1 MKPLSGGVL
10 TSCVPLDEFVLHAC
24 NKLSFRNRG
33 EPLPRARA
41 GFRMNTLFMSLL
53 IAVATAGTAD
63 EDIAMVCDACRP
75 ATRWAYDIRSLD
87 ERAALESISYTCFSH
102 IKRICFALALQ
113 SGEEMEDLGDD
124 AVWPPPGHDELLLQF
139 RFCAGHTASHRD
151 ELSMAAI
158 MRLGQFLISDCS
170 HSQDEL

>member
-1 MKPLSGGVL
+1 MQQVELSKSWRAFASSASRIQDETMK
-10 TSCVPLDEFVLHAC
+10 
-24 NKLSFRNRG
+24 
-33 EPLPRARA
+33 
-41 GFRMNTLFMSLL
+41 TLFMSLL

-139 RFCAGHTASHRD
+139 RFCAGHTAQHRD

-170 HSQDEL
+170 HRQDEL

>member
-1 MKPLSGGVL
+1 MASLCL
-10 TSCVPLDEFVLHAC
+10 E
-24 NKLSFRNRG
+24 R
-33 EPLPRARA
+33 EQ

-87 ERAALESISYTCFSH
+87 ERAALESISYTCFTH

-139 RFCAGHTASHRD
+139 RFCAGHTAQHRD

>member
-1 MKPLSGGVL
+1 MARF
-10 TSCVPLDEFVLHAC
+10 VPFI
-24 NKLSFRNRG
+24 F
-33 EPLPRARA
+33 
-41 GFRMNTLFMSLL
+41 
-53 IAVATAGTAD
+53 AVATAGTAE

-113 SGEEMEDLGDD
+113 SGEELEDLGDD

-158 MRLGQFLISDCS
+158 MRLGQFLISNCS
-170 HSQDEL
+170 HSEDDMQAEL

>member
-1 MKPLSGGVL
+1 MQQVELSKSWRAFASSASRIQDETMK
-10 TSCVPLDEFVLHAC
+10 
-24 NKLSFRNRG
+24 
-33 EPLPRARA
+33 
-41 GFRMNTLFMSLL
+41 TLFMSLL

-139 RFCAGHTASHRD
+139 RFCAGHTAQHKE